1 MRTPRYDPR
10 ASARRGAPL
19 TALVGLAVLAALVGF
34 VVVGLR
40 APDAI
45 PGRSYYTVSIAMH
58 DANTL
63 APHSDVRVGGARVGQ
78 TLKPRYEHG
87 QAVIDLQLDPKI
99 RPLLSDATVRI
110 RPKSAIGQPYV
121 DLQPGRTGNAL
132 DDGGRISAK
141 QVHTAIPLDRV
152 LSTFDAPTRARF
164 KTLMSELGR
173 SVAGRGEG
181 GGQSLEDGPAML
193 RDTATVTRR
202 LAAEPGAVEGF
213 VRSSAD
219 LATTFAGVK
228 DPFAAMFRP
237 ASRVMGAVA
246 DRRAALAAALVQAP
260 PTFAAISSGLTRVDP
275 ALDEA
280 GRLAVAALP
289 PLRLAP
295 HALREAAAML
305 RTVPRSVPPVDRT
318 LRLAQAAVPSTLA
331 LLRSARRAAPRL
343 DGFMSAAQ
351 PTVTELAPRRCDI
364 VRLARNWQNMFA
376 FGEAGQMGGTG
387 LDLNIA
393 TPGAAALGGDNPLT
407 GKGVDIPTPRSA
419 YPAPCDS
426 YTNAL
431 RLGAAGG

>member
-10 ASARRGAPL
+10 ASARRGVPV
-19 TALVGLAVLAALVGF
+19 TAIVGLAVLAALLGF
-34 VVVGLR
+34 VAIGLR

-45 PGRSYYTVSIAMH
+45 PGRSYYTFSIAMR

-63 APHSDVRVGGARVGQ
+63 APHSDVRIGGARVGQ
-78 TLKPRYEHG
+78 TLKPRFEHG
-87 QAVIDLQLDPKI
+87 QAVIDLQLDTKV
-99 RPLLSDATVRI
+99 RPLLSDTTVRI

-121 DLQPGRTGNAL
+121 DLQPGRTGSAIE
-132 DDGGRISAK
+132 DGGRLAATHAQTS
-141 QVHTAIPLDRV
+141 VPLDRV
-152 LSTFDAPTRARF
+152 LSTLDSPTRRKF
-164 KTLMSELGR
+164 QTLMTELGR

-202 LAAEPGAVEGF
+202 LAAEPGAVRGF
-213 VRSSAD
+213 VRNSAD
-219 LATTFAGVK
+219 LADTFAGVK
-228 DPFAAMFRP
+228 AEFAGMFDPAQ
-237 ASRVMGAVA
+237 RVM
-246 DRRAALAAALVQAP
+246 AAIARERGPLDATLTQAP
-260 PTFAAISSGLTRVDP
+260 GTFASVSSGLSRVDP
-275 ALDEA
+275 ALDEL
-280 GRLAVAALP
+280 GHLAVAALP

-295 HALREAAAML
+295 HALRETSAML
-305 RTVPRSVPPVDRT
+305 REVPRSVPQVDRT
-318 LRLAQAAVPSTLA
+318 LRLAGDAVPATLK
-331 LLRSARRAAPRL
+331 LLRSARAAAPRL
-343 DGFMSAAQ
+343 DGLMSAAA

-393 TPGAAALGGDNPLT
+393 TPGTAALGGNNPLT
-407 GKGVDIPTPRSA
+407 GKGADIPTPRSA

-426 YTNAL
+426 YSNAA